1 MEINFHRT
9 IHTLAGHDGQWE
21 KNYLLLSFPLC
32 QFLSLWLFFY
42 HVLRADPHFHIP
54 RFHISSSASFR
65 LIPRKKKE
73 IIINLSMNWPIL
85 NTSEWQRTG
94 HTLILVNTR
103 YKVTLHNEVQ
113 RDWVEISSVCS
124 RTCGP
129 LIIFLLHMNHVIF
142 EMLIFL
148 GKSTPCRK
156 LSFTLIIMEN
166 ILMFYPLQPF
176 CTVLSL
182 HSNIPIWCKNIT
194 FILCKVTGVLILHC
208 LQMQLTQ
215 TYL

>member
-1 MEINFHRT
+1 MMDSERKTTSSSHFLFVSFLVFGFFSIMSCALTPIF
-9 IHTLAGHDGQWE
+9 IFLAFISAPALRSG
-21 KNYLLLSFPLC
+21 SFPG
-32 QFLSLWLFFY
+32 
-42 HVLRADPHFHIP
+42 
-54 RFHISSSASFR
+54 
-65 LIPRKKKE
+65 KKKE